1 MAAKLNLFDKAIA
14 LISPQ
19 TALSRARARVSLNLV
34 NKRFFE
40 GASAGRRT
48 AGWKT
53 PSTSASAEISNASA
67 ALRDRARD
75 LVRNNAFAA
84 KGLQVIVSN
93 VVGYGI
99 KAQIKSASNRGLEP
113 IKLAWKNWA
122 ETTACDFHKRKDYAG
137 LQAQVMRTVAESG
150 EALVLRQKLSSESQ
164 EIPLAVKILEPDY
177 IDKGKQDADTIDG
190 IQFDK
195 SGKVS
200 GYWLWEK
207 HPGDTALSNFYQTI
221 SLKSSLVPA
230 SDVIHIFREDRAG
243 QIRGVSWF
251 APIIISLRELD
262 EYMDATIVKQKVAAC
277 FAAFIH
283 DIEPTGGEDTAT
295 QSISEKLEPG
305 IMEILPPGKEVSF
318 SNPPS
323 VTEFDPFTRTMLRS
337 VATGLGI
344 TYEALSGDYS
354 QVNFSSGRM
363 GWLEFQRN
371 LESWRWQMLIPQF
384 CVPFTKW
391 FMEAA
396 ELRGIKLNNCYFE
409 HTPPSREMIDPNAET
424 NAIINGVRAGIKS
437 LPEAIRE
444 LGFDPETVL
453 NEIEAFNKL
462 LDAKGIIL
470 DTDPRRIMKS
480 SGSFQPDNSGGSTST
495 PPATAQNNYFIDEQ
509 NQVWVKNE
517 RGFTK
522 IK

>member
-1 MAAKLNLFDKAIA
+1 MGAKLNLLDKAIS
-14 LISPQ
+14 LLSPQ
-19 TALSRARARVSLNLV
+19 TALSRARARVALQLV

-40 GASAGRRT
+40 GASKGRRT
-48 AGWKT
+48 DGWKT
-53 PSTSASAEISNASA
+53 PSTSATSEIANASP

-75 LVRNNAFAA
+75 LVRNNSFAT

-93 VVGYGI
+93 TIGYGI
-99 KAQIKSASNRGLEP
+99 RAQIKSASNRGLDAV
-113 IKLAWKNWA
+113 KSAWKNWA
-122 ETTACDFHKRKDYAG
+122 ETTACDHNGRKDYYG

-150 EALVLRQKLSSESQ
+150 EALVVRQRLSASVQ
-164 EIPLAVKILEPDY
+164 EIPINVKILEPDY
-177 IDKGKQDADTIDG
+177 IDTKKQNSSTIDG
-190 IQFDK
+190 IEFEAN
-195 SGKVS
+195 GKVK

-221 SLKSSLVPA
+221 SLKSVFVPA
-230 SDVIHIFREDRAG
+230 ADVIHVFREDRAG
-243 QIRGVSWF
+243 QIRGVTWF

-283 DIEPTGGEDTAT
+283 DIEPTGGDDPAT
-295 QSISEKLEPG
+295 QSLSEKLEPG
-305 IMEILPPGKEVSF
+305 IMEILPPGKDVKF

-323 VTEFDPFTRTMLRS
+323 VSEFDPFTRTLLRAC
-337 VATGLGI
+337 ATGLNI
-344 TYEALSGDYS
+344 PYEALTGDYS

-363 GWLEFQRN
+363 GWLEFQRS
-371 LESWRWQMLIPQF
+371 LEAWRWQMFIPQF

-396 ELRGIKLNNCYFE
+396 ELRGIKLNNAYFE

-424 NAIINGVRAGIKS
+424 NAIVTGVRAGIKS

-444 LGFDPETVL
+444 LGFDPDTVL
-453 NEIEAFNKL
+453 NEIEEFNKK
-462 LDAKGIIL
+462 LDDKGIIL

-480 SGSFQPDNSGGSTST
+480 SGSFQPDNSGGN
-495 PPATAQNNYFIDEQ
+495 PNPNPVAQNNYFIDDKQ
-509 NQVWVKNE
+509 QVWLKHE
-517 RGFTK
+517 RGFK
-522 IK
+522 LIK

>member
-1 MAAKLNLFDKAIA
+1 MGAKLNLLDKTIS
-14 LISPQ
+14 IFSPQ
-19 TALSRARARVSLNLV
+19 AALARVRARVALDIA

-40 GASAGRRT
+40 GASGGRRT

-53 PSTSASAEISNASA
+53 PSTSAAAEISNSAA

-75 LVRNNAFAA
+75 LVRNNSFASR
-84 KGLQVIVSN
+84 GLQVIVSN
-93 VVGYGI
+93 TVGYGI
-99 KAQIKSASNRGLEP
+99 RAQIKNANGRGLDP
-113 IKLAWKNWA
+113 LKVAWKNWA
-122 ETTACDFHKRKDYAG
+122 ETTACDAHGRKDYYG

-150 EALVLRQKLSSESQ
+150 EALVIRQRLAASSQ
-164 EIPLAVKILEPDY
+164 EIPIAVKILEPDF
-177 IDKGKQDADTIDG
+177 IDKRKQDAQTIDG
-190 IQFDK
+190 IQFD
-195 SGKVS
+195 SNGKVT
-200 GYWLWEK
+200 GYWIWEK
-207 HPGDTALSNFYQTI
+207 HPGDNALSNFYQTI
-221 SLKSSLVPA
+221 SLKSNLVPA
-230 SDVIHIFREDRAG
+230 SEVIHVFREDRAG

-262 EYMDATIVKQKVAAC
+262 EYMDASIVKQKVAAC

-283 DIEPTGGEDTAT
+283 DIEPTGGDDEKTA
-295 QSISEKLEPG
+295 SISDKLEPG
-305 IMEILPPGKEVSF
+305 IMEILPPGKNVTF
-318 SNPPS
+318 ANPPS
-323 VTEFDPFTRTMLRS
+323 VSEFDPFTRSMLRS

-344 TYEALSGDYS
+344 TYESLSGDYS

-371 LESWRWQMLIPQF
+371 LEAWRWQMFIPQF

-396 ELRGIKLNNCYFE
+396 ELRGIKLNNAYFE

-424 NAIINGVRAGIKS
+424 NAIVTGVRAGIKS

-444 LGFDPETVL
+444 LGYDPDTVL
-453 NEIEAFNKL
+453 TEIEEFNKK
-462 LDAKGIIL
+462 LDDKGIIL

-480 SGSFQPDNSGGSTST
+480 SGSFQPDNSGS
-495 PPATAQNNYFIDEQ
+495 PAPNPVAQNNYFIDDKK
-509 NQVWVKNE
+509 QVWLKNE
-517 RGFTK
+517 RGFTL